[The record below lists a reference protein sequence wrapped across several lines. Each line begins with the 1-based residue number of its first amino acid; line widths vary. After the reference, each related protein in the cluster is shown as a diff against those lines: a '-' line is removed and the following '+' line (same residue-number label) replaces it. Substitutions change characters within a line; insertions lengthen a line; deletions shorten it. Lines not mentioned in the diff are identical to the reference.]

1 MTELICITCPVGCK
15 LEAELNGN
23 DLTVTGHACKKGID
37 FARTEL
43 TNPTRTL
50 CSTVRTNDPDSP
62 MLPVRTSGEIPKEAM
77 MDVMRLLA
85 GVEVT
90 KSVKCGDKIT
100 SLKPICKGHV
110 IATCDWPF
118 N

>member
-15 LEAELNGN
+15 LQAELAGD
-23 DLTVTGHACKKGID
+23 DLRVTGHACKRGID

-43 TNPTRTL
+43 TAPMRTL

-62 MLPVRTSGEIPKEAM
+62 MLPVRTDCEIPKGAM

-85 GVEVT
+85 GVEV
-90 KSVKCGDKIT
+90 KKAVKCGDIVVN
-100 SLKPICKGHV
+100 LAPVCDGNM
-110 IATCDWPF
+110 IATSDWPY